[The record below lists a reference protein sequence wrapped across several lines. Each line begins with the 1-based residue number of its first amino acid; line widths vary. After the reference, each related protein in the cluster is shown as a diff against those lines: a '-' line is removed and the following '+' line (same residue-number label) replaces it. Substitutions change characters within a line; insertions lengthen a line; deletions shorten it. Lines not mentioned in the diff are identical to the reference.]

1 MTFKD
6 KKWGPYKKWADHIH
20 VYFTAAEKQVYI
32 LRAKPFT
39 PILIKWWNFLFS
51 LAAFMHYIQQVWQS
65 PQNLTTEQLTGE
77 NNGLLRCM
85 R

>member
-32 LRAKPFT
+32 LRPKPFT
-39 PILIKWWNFLFS
+39 PILIKWLELNFLFS
-51 LAAFMHYIQQVWQS
+51 SVDAMPFI
-65 PQNLTTEQLTGE
+65 P
-77 NNGLLRCM
+77 
-85 R
+85 